1 MSNMSSTAIMLL
13 KMQLFAL
20 QGSDTETNGKRTALM
35 IQIAELENQETLI
48 ELSKSPE
55 QRAAE
60 AATRAAEAAKN
71 AKNMPIGCLI
81 IFILVCAMVFLL
93 WMVERI
99 DKERKERNVSMTLRQ
114 LRNEFGQNP
123 LATHN

>member
-1 MSNMSSTAIMLL
+1 MLL

-20 QGSDTETNGKRTALM
+20 QGFDTETNGKRTALM

-60 AATRAAEAAKN
+60 AATRAAEAAKDP
-71 AKNMPIGCLI
+71 KSGCLVLI
-81 IFILVCAMVFLL
+81 VFILVLAFIFVVG
-93 WMVERI
+93 WMTS
-99 DKERKERNVSMTLRQ
+99 D
-114 LRNEFGQNP
+114 
-123 LATHN
+123 H

>member
-1 MSNMSSTAIMLL
+1 MLL

-20 QGSDTETNGKRTALM
+20 QGFDKETNGKRTALM

-60 AATRAAEAAKN
+60 AATRAAEAANDAKN
-71 AKNMPIGCLI
+71 ATSGCLGI
-81 IFILVCAMVFLL
+81 LIVLILVPAFIFVVA
-93 WMVERI
+93 WMTS
-99 DKERKERNVSMTLRQ
+99 D
-114 LRNEFGQNP
+114 
-123 LATHN
+123 H